1 MSYGSEYLADNAYE
15 IEQSQKKF
23 ESLCIEAAM
32 EASKGIWR
40 TKDGRVLKVEE
51 MGVEHIKNCIRM
63 LERNNVPFRA
73 PYVRMFTEELEK
85 RGEQYE
91 RIS

>member
-15 IEQSQKKF
+15 IEQSQKRF
-23 ESLCIEAAM
+23 ESICIEAAM

-40 TKDGRVLKVEE
+40 TKDGRVLMVGE
-51 MGVEHIKNCIRM
+51 MGTGHIKNCIRM

-73 PYVRMFTEELEK
+73 PYLKMFIDELQK